1 LRGFSSQNRRW
12 PVLSHAVSKNYAI
25 NIHDLS
31 VRYDRIYAIEDVNL
45 QIEYGD
51 FAGIIG
57 PNGSGKS
64 TLLKAMLGLVTP
76 CSGEVEILGTSPE
89 QARSHMAY
97 VPQIA
102 RIDRYFPISVQE
114 VILMGRMVG
123 KRGLLHHYSDADQDL
138 VQECMQQLEI
148 SDLAKR
154 QIGQL
159 SGGQF
164 RRVLIAR
171 ALVVK
176 PRLLLLDE
184 PTAGLDAH
192 SSSQIFSILSEL
204 NREVTIILVT
214 HDTMAISSYVKT
226 IVCINHTLFYHG
238 EPNLSPDLIQKFYG
252 CPIDL
257 LAHGVPHRVLGHH

>member
-1 LRGFSSQNRRW
+1 MS
-12 PVLSHAVSKNYAI
+12 PVVHNDYAI
-25 NIHDLS
+25 DIHDLS
-31 VRYDRIYAIEDVNL
+31 VRYDHIYAIEDINL
-45 QIEYGD
+45 QIDYGD

-76 CSGEVEILGTSPE
+76 CTGTVRVLGTDPE
-89 QARSHMAY
+89 LARSQMAY
-97 VPQIA
+97 VPQTV
-102 RIDRYFPISVQE
+102 RVDKYFPISVRE

-123 KRGLLHHYSDADQDL
+123 KTGFLHSYSQEDHEI
-138 VQECMQQLEI
+138 VQECMRQLEI
-148 SDLAKR
+148 SDLADR

-164 RRVLIAR
+164 RRVLVAR

-184 PTAGLDAH
+184 PTASLDAH
-192 SSSQIFSILSEL
+192 SSSQIFSLLKGL
-204 NREVTIILVT
+204 NGKMTIILVT
-214 HDTMAISSYVKT
+214 HDTMAISSYLKT

-238 EPNLSPDLIQKFYG
+238 DPNLSPDLINEVYG
-252 CPIDL
+252 CPVDL
-257 LAHGVPHRVLGHH
+257 LAHGMPHRVFDHH

>member
-1 LRGFSSQNRRW
+1 LLPTPSKDY
-12 PVLSHAVSKNYAI
+12 AVD
-25 NIHDLS
+25 IHDLS
-31 VRYDRIYAIEDVNL
+31 VRYDHIFAIKDIGL
-45 QIEYGD
+45 QIDYGD
-51 FAGIIG
+51 FTGIIG

-76 CSGEVEILGTSPE
+76 CSGEVKVLGTVPE
-89 QARSHMAY
+89 QARRHMAY

-102 RIDRYFPISVQE
+102 RVDRFFPISVRE

-123 KRGLLHHYSDADQDL
+123 KTGLLHHYSREDHEIVQD
-138 VQECMQQLEI
+138 CMQQLEI
-148 SDLAKR
+148 ADLAGR

-192 SSSQIFSILSEL
+192 SSSHIFSLLSDL

-214 HDTMAISSYVKT
+214 HDTMAISSYLKT
-226 IVCINHTLFYHG
+226 IICINQTLFYHG
-238 EPNLSPDLIQKFYG
+238 DPDLSPDLIKELYG
-252 CPIDL
+252 CPVDL
-257 LAHGVPHRVLGHH
+257 LAHGVPHRVLGNH